1 MKKVIFFIISFIF
14 VLTIFNSKLINKLSV
29 SANNNDIEFNNFEF
43 STEKTRENGKIKVRL
58 IFSWDTEE
66 EIIIDEISD

>member
-29 SANNNDIEFNNFEF
+29 SATDKLVK
-43 STEKTRENGKIKVRL
+43 SAPRAKTTR
-58 IFSWDTEE
+58 SHT
-66 EIIIDEISD
+66 